1 MNNNKP
7 LKDNEENKNEYYK
20 PDFKIVVKKKHL
32 EKLEIELSTHN
43 ISFEIDTEFTIKGV
57 DLAYIV
63 ISKNYDMNFLLYIG
77 SKLNIFLWINSS
89 IDSWIM

>member
-1 MNNNKP
+1 MNNHKP

-20 PDFKIVVKKKHL
+20 PFFKIVVKTKHL
-32 EKLEIELSTHN
+32 EKL
-43 ISFEIDTEFTIKGV
+43 EIDTEFTIKGV

>member
-57 DLAYIV
+57 DLVYIAV
-63 ISKNYDMNFLLYIG
+63 SKSYDIYYLSSLA
-77 SKLNIFLWINSS
+77 SKVKLFLWVDYN
-89 IDSWIM
+89 IDSWIR